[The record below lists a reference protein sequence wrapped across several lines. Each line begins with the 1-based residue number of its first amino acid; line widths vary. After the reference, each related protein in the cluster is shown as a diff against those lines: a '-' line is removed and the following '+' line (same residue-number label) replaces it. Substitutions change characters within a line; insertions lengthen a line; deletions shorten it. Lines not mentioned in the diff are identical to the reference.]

1 LAVVIRRA
9 RFGTALVAICLA
21 SGATACGSSSE
32 PESRGQDGPG
42 LELVGFAG
50 ERRDVMEAIRAKL
63 DEGSAL
69 TRAELTSA
77 VTAPE
82 NEDGSPGAPRPDDVW
97 LSLFAET
104 PEDDVSRTR
113 AVWEASLV
121 LAALWR
127 RLEAQGDHGLRGGS
141 LRFAG
146 AASEGDA
153 VGLEYWFASDAGE
166 YLFTDAAGRPSP
178 LVGEASGS
186 LEEAIRAEAEAMGL
200 TVDEIDLSGI
210 EGTTVSVE
218 ATANDPLEFVQTFG
232 DTYGNLFGDPGLLE
246 GIFLVVREP
255 GGDLIKTASW
265 STGLQG
271 GEGGLSDEYAKYGG
285 HLED

>member
-1 LAVVIRRA
+1 MVIRRA

-21 SGATACGSSSE
+21 SGAIACGSSSE

-97 LSLFAET
+97 LSLFAGT

-153 VGLEYWFASDAGE
+153 VGATQLTY
-166 YLFTDAAGRPSP
+166 
-178 LVGEASGS
+178 
-186 LEEAIRAEAEAMGL
+186 EEIKAI
-200 TVDEIDLSGI
+200 VDE
-210 EGTTVSVE
+210 
-218 ATANDPLEFVQTFG
+218 AAKLERKVAAHAHGALWSWFIL
-232 DTYGNLFGDPGLLE
+232 YAAMPS
-246 GIFLVVREP
+246 
-255 GGDLIKTASW
+255 ASH
-265 STGLQG
+265 SRTRCGRG
-271 GEGGLSDEYAKYGG
+271 AY
-285 HLED
+285 